1 MTNGGHWEAVRYQG
15 IPITVQPR
23 ALAHQMLI
31 VLPIT
36 VTFKSKSTNFQT
48 SGSQNH
54 RLAHSTHFERVLAR
68 LRCSG

>member
-15 IPITVQPR
+15 ILSCKVQPR

-36 VTFKSKSTNFQT
+36 VTFKSKSTNFQ
-48 SGSQNH
+48 NP
-54 RLAHSTHFERVLAR
+54 LAAR
-68 LRCSG
+68 TIDSLTPHTLKEF